1 MKLLNILWE
10 WVGVLILF
18 YFFYFSFET
27 TEDLTDLFLSAASFV
42 LLYFE
47 KKGETQAAIKMTKV
61 VSFCI
66 CTLIIHKIALPL
78 AVKSVV

>member
-42 LLYFE
+42 LPYFE
-47 KKGETQAAIKMTKV
+47 KKGETQAAIKMT
-61 VSFCI
+61 FCI

>member
-1 MKLLNILWE
+1 M
-10 WVGVLILF
+10 LILF
-18 YFFYFSFET
+18 YFFYFSFE

-42 LLYFE
+42 LPYFE
-47 KKGETQAAIKMTKV
+47 KKGETQAAIKVTKV

>member
-1 MKLLNILWE
+1 M
-10 WVGVLILF
+10 LILF

-42 LLYFE
+42 LPYFE
-47 KKGETQAAIKMTKV
+47 KKRETQAAIKVTKV

>member
-42 LLYFE
+42 LPYFE
-47 KKGETQAAIKMTKV
+47 KKGETQAAIKV